1 MKKLITISFA
11 ALLFMT
17 ACSKKTDTAA
27 VIEDEPVAFFT
38 ISNLVSPGV
47 AMERKTLSI
56 SNESKN
62 SVAYLWEFDQYCTST
77 SMVPTYSF
85 LTCGGPFTI
94 KLTVTGKSGKTAS
107 FTQLI
112 KVNCAESPTGNL

>member
-1 MKKLITISFA
+1 MKKIITISFSS
-11 ALLFMT
+11 LLLMT
-17 ACSKKTDTAA
+17 ACNKKADTAA
-27 VIEDEPVAFFT
+27 VHEDEPIALFT

-47 AMERKTLSI
+47 AMERRILSI

-62 SVAYLWEFDQYCTST
+62 SVSYQWEFDKFCNST
-77 SMVPTYSF
+77 SRVPEYSF
-85 LTCGGPFTI
+85 LTCGGPFTV

-112 KVNCAESPTGNL
+112 KVNCAETPTGNP